1 MQQWHHGWAAK
12 AFHKTNTD
20 CNAINENGPLERQDL
35 PCTCLACHEL
45 ESVKPKINM
54 LIMNGSSAA
63 LGEMVL
69 SHSWLHTPDC
79 DLYSENE
86 ME

>member
-1 MQQWHHGWAAK
+1 MRMGK
-12 AFHKTNTD
+12 A
-20 CNAINENGPLERQDL
+20 PLERQDL